1 MMAAMKPISQKHE
14 YREAS
19 GFIAEVIRTERRKTA
34 DIRVEDGAVS
44 VLVPRDLPMERIDL
58 LLKEKRNW
66 IKEKIV
72 LHRQAQPV
80 SEKQF
85 VSGEAF
91 SYLGRNY
98 RLKVEKGAFKP
109 VRLINGRLVVT
120 VPQGKDQPH
129 MIRNAL
135 VRWYKRQAEQKLVEK
150 VERYA
155 PVVGVEPTGVGIKS
169 FKSRWGSCTA
179 KGRLEFNWRVMM
191 APNSVV
197 DYVVIHELCHL
208 KQHDHSTEFWKEV
221 ERALPRYR
229 KLKEWLKI
237 NEATVVRW

>member
-1 MMAAMKPISQKHE
+1 MMVASKPE
-14 YREAS
+14 YREAN

-44 VLVPRDLPMERIDL
+44 VVVPSDLPIERIDS
-58 LLKEKRNW
+58 LLKEKRKW
-66 IKEKIV
+66 IKDKIV

-80 SEKQF
+80 SEKQY

-98 RLKVEKGAFKP
+98 RLKVEKGAFQP
-109 VRLINGRLVVT
+109 VRLIAGRLVVT
-120 VPQGKDQPH
+120 VPEGKDEPH

-135 VRWYKRQAEQKLVEK
+135 VRWYKLQAEQKIKEK

-155 PVVGVEPTGVGIKS
+155 PVVGAEPTGLGIKS

-197 DYVVIHELCHL
+197 DYVVVHELCHL
-208 KQHDHSTEFWKEV
+208 KQHDHSAEFWQMV
-221 ERALPRYR
+221 ERVMPSFVEKKA
-229 KLKEWLKI
+229 WLKQF
-237 NEATVVRW
+237 EMSLRL

>member
-1 MMAAMKPISQKHE
+1 MRLKPE
-14 YREAS
+14 YREAN

-34 DIRVEDGAVS
+34 DIRVDDGAVS
-44 VLVPRDLPMERIDL
+44 VVVPVDLSVERIDS
-58 LLKEKRNW
+58 LLKEKRKW
-66 IKEKIV
+66 IREKIV

-98 RLKVEKGAFKP
+98 RLKVEKGVFQP
-109 VRLINGRLVVT
+109 VRLLQGRLVVT

-135 VRWYKRQAEQKLVEK
+135 IRWYKRQAEQKLREK
-150 VERYA
+150 VERFS
-155 PVVGVEPTGVGIKS
+155 PVVGVEPAGIGIKS

-191 APNSVV
+191 APNRCV
-197 DYVVIHELCHL
+197 DYVVVHELCHL
-208 KQHDHSTEFWKEV
+208 KRHDHSAEFWKEV
-221 ERALPRYR
+221 ERMLPDFDAR
-229 KLKEWLKI
+229 KAMLAKI
-237 NEATVVRW
+237 SNQLIL

>member
-1 MMAAMKPISQKHE
+1 MMAAMKPPSQKHE

-44 VLVPRDLPMERIDL
+44 VVVPRDLPMERIDS
-58 LLKEKRNW
+58 LLKEKRKW

-98 RLKVEKGAFKP
+98 RLKVEKGAFQP
-109 VRLINGRLVVT
+109 VRLIAGRLVVT
-120 VPQGKDQPH
+120 VPEGKDQPH

-208 KQHDHSTEFWKEV
+208 KQHDHSADFWQIV
-221 ERALPRYR
+221 ERVMPSFLEKKA
-229 KLKEWLKI
+229 WLKQY
-237 NEATVVRW
+237 EMSLRL